1 VSLKYRYIV
10 VEGPIGVGKTSL
22 AKRLAS
28 RLQANVV
35 LERPEQNPFL
45 ARFYQDMKRFALP
58 TQLFFLFQRI
68 AQLRELAQLDL
79 FSRVTVCDFLL
90 EKDPLFARLTLD
102 GDELHLYQQ
111 IFDSLKPQAPRPDL
125 VVYLQADPGTLV
137 ERVRRRGVEFERP
150 ITAEYLALLADSYNR
165 FFYHFTGVP
174 VLIVNSERLDFAH
187 EDRDLDLLIERI
199 GAMRGNREFFNW
211 GD

>member
-125 VVYLQADPGTLV
+125 VVYLQAQPGTLV

-150 ITAEYLALLADSYNR
+150 ITAEYLTLLADSYNR

>member
-1 VSLKYRYIV
+1 
-10 VEGPIGVGKTSL
+10 
-22 AKRLAS
+22 
-28 RLQANVV
+28 
-35 LERPEQNPFL
+35 
-45 ARFYQDMKRFALP
+45 MKRFALP
-58 TQLFFLFQRI
+58 TQLFFLFQRV

-79 FSRVTVCDFLL
+79 FSHVTVCDFLL

-125 VVYLQADPGTLV
+125 VVYLQAQPETLV

-165 FFYHFTGVP
+165 FFYHFAGVP
-174 VLIVNSERLDFAH
+174 VLIVNSERLDFVR

-199 GAMRGNREFFNW
+199 GALRGNREFFNW